1 MFSHPLFLSH
11 HQNNISRH
19 QTIVIKL
26 ANNNSV
32 DLIKFS
38 ISRLEIYK
46 FRLDIYIFKLK
57 IYISNLKI
65 EFPIQ
70 PNQLSL
76 SMLSTFL
83 RLYHRNKT
91 ENLRRHKKTVYAPK
105 YKLQMSISNPDY
117 PFCNN
122 SITETPCLT

>member
-1 MFSHPLFLSH
+1 MCFRILFFLSH
-11 HQNNISRH
+11 YPNNIISRH

-32 DLIKFS
+32 YLIKFS

-46 FRLDIYIFKLK
+46 YRLDIYIFMLK

-65 EFPIQ
+65 EFSFQ

-91 ENLRRHKKTVYAPK
+91 ENLRRYGEIRKRPYMCQNINCRCQ
-105 YKLQMSISNPDY
+105 YRIQISN
-117 PFCNN
+117 FV
-122 SITETPCLT
+122 IIQ

>member
-1 MFSHPLFLSH
+1 MCFRILFFLSH

-46 FRLDIYIFKLK
+46 SRLDIYIFKLK

-65 EFPIQ
+65 EFVFLQI
-70 PNQLSL
+70 NFLSVCYQL
-76 SMLSTFL
+76 F
-83 RLYHRNKT
+83 Y
-91 ENLRRHKKTVYAPK
+91 
-105 YKLQMSISNPDY
+105 D
-117 PFCNN
+117 
-122 SITETPCLT
+122 SITKKNRKLVTQ

>member
-1 MFSHPLFLSH
+1 MCFRILFFLSH

-38 ISRLEIYK
+38 ISSLEIYK
-46 FRLDIYIFKLK
+46 PRLDIYIFKLK

-65 EFPIQ
+65 EFVFQQI
-70 PNQLSL
+70 NFLSACYQLFYDS
-76 SMLSTFL
+76 F
-83 RLYHRNKT
+83 
-91 ENLRRHKKTVYAPK
+91 
-105 YKLQMSISNPDY
+105 
-117 PFCNN
+117 
-122 SITETPCLT
+122 TETNPEIGDTMTKS

>member
-1 MFSHPLFLSH
+1 MCFRILFFLSH
-11 HQNNISRH
+11 YQNNISRH
-19 QTIVIKL
+19 QTIIIKL

-46 FRLDIYIFKLK
+46 SRLDIYIFKLK
-57 IYISNLKI
+57 IYTSNLKI
-65 EFPIQ
+65 EFPFQ

-91 ENLRRHKKTVYAPK
+91 ENLRRNDGIIKRRYMRQNRNCRCQFRIHI
-105 YKLQMSISNPDY
+105 SI
-117 PFCNN
+117 FV
-122 SITETPCLT
+122 IIQ